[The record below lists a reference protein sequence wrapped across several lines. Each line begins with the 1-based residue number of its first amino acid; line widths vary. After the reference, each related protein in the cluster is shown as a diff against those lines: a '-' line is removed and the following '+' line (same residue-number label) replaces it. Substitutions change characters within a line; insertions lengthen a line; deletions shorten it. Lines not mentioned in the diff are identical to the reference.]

1 MTSSVK
7 LRALEPEDLDLVY
20 RIENDT
26 SLWQWGAN
34 SVPVSR
40 FAVRQYLENQH
51 SDIFQDEQLRLVIEV
66 DGTGIGLLDL
76 SAFSPLHLR
85 AEVGIVLLAEY
96 QRQGYAAAALRQLHD
111 YAANHLHLRS
121 LYAYVGEDNL
131 PAQQLFRTVG
141 YQPSASLPRWIEGK
155 HTATLFQILL

>member
-1 MTSSVK
+1 MMSSIN

-26 SLWQWGAN
+26 TLWLWGAN
-34 SVPVSR
+34 SVPVSH

-51 SDIFQDEQLRLVIEV
+51 SDIFQDEQLRLVIEAS
-66 DGTGIGLLDL
+66 GCGIGLLDL

-85 AEVGIVLLAEY
+85 AEVGIVLLTEH
-96 QRQGYAAAALRQLHD
+96 QRQGYAAAALRQLHA

-121 LYAYVGEDNL
+121 LYAYVGENTL
-131 PAQQLFRTVG
+131 PAHHLIRPVG
-141 YQPSASLPRWIEGK
+141 YQHLASLPRWIEGK